1 MRHNGR
7 MRRVFVWL
15 ALAMAV
21 IALVLIRSTEWLT
34 AFGGRVTGSRLD
46 RARRSPEF
54 HDGKFRNVQPTRML
68 TGSYSE
74 MLRHQFFGKEK
85 REPAGPVPVIDR
97 TTRDYATPPAS
108 GLRAT
113 WIGWASVLVEID
125 GHRLMT
131 DPVFSERC

>member
-1 MRHNGR
+1 MRHNVA

-15 ALAMAV
+15 AVAVAV
-21 IALVLIRSTEWLT
+21 IAIVLIRSTEWLT
-34 AFGGRVTGSRLD
+34 AFGGRVTGTRLD

-85 REPAGPVPVIDR
+85 REPSGPVPVVAR
-97 TTRDYATPPAS
+97 SSRSHPWR
-108 GLRAT
+108 RA
-113 WIGWASVLVEID
+113 
-125 GHRLMT
+125 
-131 DPVFSERC
+131 